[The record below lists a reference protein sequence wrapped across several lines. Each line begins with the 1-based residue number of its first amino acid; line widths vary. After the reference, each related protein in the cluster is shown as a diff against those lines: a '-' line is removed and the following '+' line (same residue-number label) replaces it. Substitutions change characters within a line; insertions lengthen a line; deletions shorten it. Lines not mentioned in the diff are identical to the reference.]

1 MHDSNWGELINP
13 PFFDGSDRAHLA
25 PRMVGEEERELQETT
40 WEEAGPIGLLRCWGN
55 FFRSSSRAGKEFI
68 WQFFCLKDVSLN
80 VGNVD

>member
-1 MHDSNWGELINP
+1 MHIQLVTRGGNLHDSNWGELINP

-55 FFRSSSRAGKEFI
+55 FFRSS
-68 WQFFCLKDVSLN
+68 
-80 VGNVD
+80 